1 MPRIVLV
8 LKETVLAGGGAA
20 ARMARRGDSTASHLR
35 HAHAE
40 HGRTVAA
47 VRKALLR
54 RGLHGKE
61 VAGHRLTA
69 RARRLLA
76 AADLVVSIGGD
87 GTLLAASHHVLT
99 GSVLGVNS
107 APGDSVGHFCAS
119 RRRDFAPTLDAIL
132 DGRLRPHRLTRLALR
147 LDGRILPEP
156 ALNDILVAHPIPAAT
171 TRYRLEVGG
180 RVEEHR
186 SSGLWISTA
195 AGSTAGIR
203 SAGGRVMPLGSAR
216 LQYRVRELL
225 RERGRRY
232 RLDRG
237 FVRPPAGLTVASKMP
252 EGRLWIDGS
261 RTSYR
266 FPYGSRLYVTTDAPA
281 LRIFLGPRGGPARRS
296 SRA

>member
-1 MPRIVLV
+1 
-8 LKETVLAGGGAA
+8 
-20 ARMARRGDSTASHLR
+20 MARRGDPTASRLR
-35 HAHAE
+35 RAHAE
-40 HGRTVAA
+40 HGRTVRA
-47 VRKALLR
+47 VRKALRVRRLR
-54 RGLHGKE
+54 WKE
-61 VAGHRLTA
+61 VAGHPLTA

-76 AADLVVSIGGD
+76 AADLVVPVGGD
-87 GTLLAASHHVLT
+87 GTLLAASHPVLS
-99 GSVLGVNS
+99 GAVLGVNS

-119 RRRDFAPTLDAIL
+119 RRADFASTLEAIL
-132 DGRLRPHRLTRLALR
+132 DGRLRPRRLTRLALR
-147 LDGRILPEP
+147 LDERLLREP
-156 ALNDILVAHPIPAAT
+156 ALNDVLVAHPIPAAT

-225 RERGRRY
+225 REPGRSY

-237 FVRPPAGLTVASKMP
+237 FVQRPAGLTVASKMP
-252 EGRLWIDGS
+252 EGRLWVDGS

-266 FPYGSRLYVTTDAPA
+266 FPFGSRLEVTTDAPV
-281 LRIFLGPRGGPARRS
+281 LRIFLGPRRRPARHL
-296 SRA
+296 SRP